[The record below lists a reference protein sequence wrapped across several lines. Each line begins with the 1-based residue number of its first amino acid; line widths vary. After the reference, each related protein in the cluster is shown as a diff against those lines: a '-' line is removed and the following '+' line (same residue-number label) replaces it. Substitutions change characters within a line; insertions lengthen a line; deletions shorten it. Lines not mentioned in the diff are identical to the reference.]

1 MIKLSDRY
9 RKLLVRWRSPK
20 AVSVALV
27 LILVS
32 ILISLL
38 FIEYLSAHGL
48 EDKVEHIR
56 LGTVNVPLR
65 VLLLPS
71 VGIALL
77 FVFAWAHVVQERAHI
92 KAPPRPQ
99 QERTFITLKIT
110 KYAALTVAIFT
121 TFLFVPYLL
130 GSSLFLGFLGWLVS
144 VAGFLEPY
152 VLRGISSVS
161 KAASLDE
168 NWKYPLSLNL
178 AALATV
184 VSALFLA
191 RRGRKTISVKRR

>member
-1 MIKLSDRY
+1 MKLGDRY
-9 RKLLVRWRSPK
+9 RKLVVRWRSPK

-32 ILISLL
+32 ILVSLL

-56 LGTVNVPLR
+56 LGAVNVPLR
-65 VLLLPS
+65 MLLLPS

-77 FVFAWAHVVQERAHI
+77 FVFAWAYLVQERAYV
-92 KAPPRPQ
+92 KAVPRPQ
-99 QERTFITLKIT
+99 QERTFVTLKIA
-110 KYAALTVAIFT
+110 KYAALTVALFT

-152 VLRGISSVS
+152 ILRGISSVS
-161 KAASLDE
+161 STASLDE

-184 VSALFLA
+184 LSALFLA
-191 RRGRKTISVKRR
+191 RRGRKTISLKRR